1 MAPETF
7 ALQYSCCEL
16 FGLIHC
22 VVTTYIVIRF
32 VFSLTRQTVSIETIS
47 FCRKNQVLN
56 VMNGRCNQW
65 LLCCAYLHEA

>member
-7 ALQYSCCEL
+7 ALQSSCCDL

-32 VFSLTRQTVSIETIS
+32 VFSVKCHTVSTETIS
-47 FCRKNQVLN
+47 FCRKKSSFECQEWQV
-56 VMNGRCNQW
+56 
-65 LLCCAYLHEA
+65 